1 MSENKTYPVPEV
13 PTYLPGTEIEIV
25 NPDAEL
31 GKFRHAIFDFDG
43 TVSVLREGWPDIMA
57 PVMID
62 AIRGDTPSTPAI
74 ETAVAEFIDESTGIQ
89 TILQMERLV
98 EMVHEAGNVPEDKI
112 LDAKGYKDI
121 YNDALMVP
129 VNERIAKLVSG
140 QWTLDQVVMLGSRE
154 FVKALFDRGLTI
166 YIASGT
172 DRDDVR
178 NEVAHCKIDQWC
190 KGGIWGAVGNIE
202 EYSKDKVIKEI
213 LAENN
218 LHGSELVVLGDGPV
232 EIRNAKSNGAVAV
245 GVATDE
251 VKRSG
256 LNVEK
261 RNRLIKAGADIL
273 VPDFGERDKLVK
285 YLFSE

>member
-1 MSENKTYPVPEV
+1 MAKDKVYAIPDE
-13 PTYLPGTEIEIV
+13 PTYLPGTQIEIV
-25 NPDAEL
+25 NPDTEL

-43 TVSVLREGWPDIMA
+43 TVSVLREGWPEIMA

-62 AIRGDTPSTPAI
+62 AIRGDTPVTPEI
-74 ETAVAEFIDESTGIQ
+74 ETAVAEYIDESTGIQ

-98 EMVHEAGNVPEDKI
+98 EMVREWGLVPEEQI
-112 LDAKGYKDI
+112 LDARGYKAI
-121 YNDALMVP
+121 YNEALMRP
-129 VNERIAKLVSG
+129 VNARIAKLVSG
-140 QWTLDQVVMLGSRE
+140 ENTLEDVVMLGSRE
-154 FVKALFDRGLTI
+154 FVKALYDRGLTI
-166 YIASGT
+166 YVASGT

-178 NEVAHCKIDQWC
+178 NEVKHCQIDQWC
-190 KGGIWGAVGNIE
+190 RGGIWGAIGNIE

-218 LHGSELVVLGDGPV
+218 LHGSELVVFGDGPV

-251 VKRSG
+251 VARSG
-256 LNVEK
+256 LNAHK

-273 VPDFGERDKLVK
+273 VADFGEGEKLVS